1 MYNNAKYMY
10 QTVFLTIVHVGYIV
24 FVWEH
29 NRNSYKIIV
38 DSNYVKSGAVGHSK
52 HTPPPKKKNQSAQ
65 KLVNFKIG
73 SERWRR
79 ETG

>member
-38 DSNYVKSGAVGHSK
+38 DSNYVKSGVQWAIPNTH
-52 HTPPPKKKNQSAQ
+52 PPPEKKSKRSE
-65 KLVNFKIG
+65 IG
-73 SERWRR
+73 KF
-79 ETG
+79 